1 MSDNIK
7 PTSDFYSELR
17 TLLQTGNV
25 QQWSGQ
31 KVGGQTIGVG
41 KGASRAAAN
50 RESTT
55 QPTILV
61 RKQQVD
67 VAQTRALKSLKELA
81 KRNEEAERRAKATVH
96 SMSEKYLKMLSQHP
110 DIRDGDPLFF
120 FGYGL
125 ECMEDIIFA
134 GFCQV
139 NTSVNL
145 YLEEIDTRFNN
156 LLVMAEEIERDQ
168 ERARQLR
175 EETKEEV
182 RQIETRQAAWLN
194 EVKGELKQQWS
205 DFLKKR
211 EKAEN
216 ERLEEVKRSNR
227 SLKKMVIA
235 FAVLVVLL
243 EVIARVVGIR

>member
-1 MSDNIK
+1 MSNNAK
-7 PTSDFYSELR
+7 STSEFYSELR
-17 TLLQTGNV
+17 TLLQTGNG
-25 QQWSGQ
+25 QQLSGQ
-31 KVGGQTIGVG
+31 KVGGQTIGIG
-41 KGASRAAAN
+41 KGAGVAGGSRQSAT
-50 RESTT
+50 E
-55 QPTILV
+55 PTILT

-67 VAQTRALKSLKELA
+67 LAQTRALKSLKELA

-134 GFCQV
+134 GFSQV

-156 LLVMAEEIERDQ
+156 LLVMAEEIDKAQ
-168 ERARQLR
+168 ASAKQLR
-175 EETKEEV
+175 EEIKTEV
-182 RQIETRQAAWLN
+182 RQSEARQAAWLK

-205 DFLKKR
+205 DFLEKR

-227 SLKKMVIA
+227 SLKKTVIT
-235 FAVLVVLL
+235 FAVFVVLL

>member
-1 MSDNIK
+1 MSNNANS
-7 PTSDFYSELR
+7 TSEFYSELR
-17 TLLQTGNV
+17 TLLQTGNG
-25 QQWSGQ
+25 QQLSGQ
-31 KVGGQTIGVG
+31 KVGGQTTGIG
-41 KGASRAAAN
+41 KGAGVAGGSRQSAT
-50 RESTT
+50 E
-55 QPTILV
+55 PTILT

-67 VAQTRALKSLKELA
+67 LAQTRALKSLKELA

-134 GFCQV
+134 GFSQV
-139 NTSVNL
+139 NT

-156 LLVMAEEIERDQ
+156 LLVMAEEIDKAQ
-168 ERARQLR
+168 ASAKQLR
-175 EETKEEV
+175 EEIKTEV
-182 RQIETRQAAWLN
+182 RQSEARQAAWLK

-205 DFLKKR
+205 DFLEKR

-227 SLKKMVIA
+227 SLKKTVIA
-235 FAVLVVLL
+235 FAVFVVLL